1 MHAIFYYFVSIMCFT
16 ISFSLATVWLPR
28 KPRKTE
34 ENVVLNS
41 FNIFFYFPFS
51 LRLTRKLTFGY
62 AYPAYECFKTVDKN
76 KPEIEQLVL
85 WCQYWVLIALLTICE
100 RVSDAFI
107 SWLPLYGEAKLAL
120 FIYLR
125 YPKTKGTTYIYNS
138 FLRPYLAKHETE
150 IDRNLLELRVK
161 AREIAVVYWQK
172 AVCHGQT
179 MFFKILQYVSLTQPQ
194 PAQQQQHARDGQPL
208 ASFLPHHESSFE
220 ESAAE
225 ASSKPISSKL
235 EAENAN
241 ANANSPQKVSV
252 IEGAV
257 RVTCEKLRKIR
268 GSANQ

>member
-1 MHAIFYYFVSIMCFT
+1 MMG
-16 ISFSLATVWLPR
+16 SFLSRALM
-28 KPRKTE
+28 
-34 ENVVLNS
+34 
-41 FNIFFYFPFS
+41 
-51 LRLTRKLTFGY
+51 LTFGY

-194 PAQQQQHARDGQPL
+194 PAQVSYPWIRRNSPHALGCHGVVGVHFSCSVFPSWSLEKQNRKQQQHARDGQPL

-257 RVTCEKLRKIR
+257 RSSRMK
-268 GSANQ
+268 G

>member
-1 MHAIFYYFVSIMCFT
+1 MMG
-16 ISFSLATVWLPR
+16 SFLSRALM
-28 KPRKTE
+28 
-34 ENVVLNS
+34 
-41 FNIFFYFPFS
+41 
-51 LRLTRKLTFGY
+51 LTFGY
-62 AYPAYECFKTVDKN
+62 AYPAYECFKTVEKN

-85 WCQYWVLIALLTICE
+85 WCQY
-100 RVSDAFI
+100 
-107 SWLPLYGEAKLAL
+107 WLPLYGEAKLAL

-172 AVCHGQT
+172 AVRHGQT
-179 MFFKILQYVSLTQPQ
+179 VFFKILQYVSLTQPQ
-194 PAQQQQHARDGQPL
+194 PAQQQQQPL

-225 ASSKPISSKL
+225 ASSKPISSNL